1 MLHLHKIWLFFLLEP
16 SRKIVKGS
24 EGGFNRFG
32 LWNMKFLNIK
42 LFFAGLVLLGSCL
55 SATYCTIYYGFK
67 WMKEEQGLLIQQKKI
82 GMQQGLDPWLQGKR
96 PAPKP
101 LNHKDSYILRAS
113 FFHLAE
119 LATSEFWLNMHH
131 SRCPKETFVKYASP
145 IYEPGATRLSFFL
158 QQRPETGALS
168 HWM

>member
-1 MLHLHKIWLFFLLEP
+1 LLEP

-82 GMQQGLDPWLQGKR
+82 GMQQGLDP
-96 PAPKP
+96 
-101 LNHKDSYILRAS
+101 
-113 FFHLAE
+113 
-119 LATSEFWLNMHH
+119 
-131 SRCPKETFVKYASP
+131 
-145 IYEPGATRLSFFL
+145 
-158 QQRPETGALS
+158 
-168 HWM
+168 